1 MHPARVC
8 SSLIFCCAALF
19 AALPQ
24 TAVANTLCVTPK
36 GSKVCYAKIQ
46 LAVNAAENNDVIS
59 VGPGTYKED
68 VVIGKPLS
76 LVGAGSGSS
85 FIDATGLANGIFL
98 DGLDNPGLQN
108 VTVAGFTVKNALYE
122 GVLVVNTSNSSILNN
137 HILNNDQIGPVFGSG
152 PACKGQPAYETD
164 ESGDCGGGLHLMGA
178 VNVTVAGN
186 ALSGNG
192 DGILISDDTAQSR
205 NNTIVNN
212 NASDNPPECGIVLAS
227 HPPAGSTPPH
237 YAPHYGV
244 ENNTVAENISSRN
257 GVTVG
262 GGGVGLFSDGN
273 GPGRVSG
280 NLIIRNRL
288 IGNGI
293 PGVSLHTHVGPAFG
307 APADIMDDNVIVGNF
322 ISGNGPDTDDTLTP
336 GPTGININSG
346 GGGSPVRGTVISQN
360 VIENEAVDLAVNTP
374 AKVDAHYNDLVG
386 TGIGVANVCALDSA
400 ACTGSIDA
408 SENYWGCP
416 AGPGGSGCST
426 TSGANIIFTPWLKN
440 WE

>member
-1 MHPARVC
+1 MRPARIC
-8 SSLIFCCAALF
+8 SSLIFCSAALF
-19 AALPQ
+19 AALSQ
-24 TAVANTLCVTPK
+24 IAVANTLCVTPK
-36 GSKVCYAKIQ
+36 GSKGCYAKIQ
-46 LAVNAAENNDVIS
+46 SAVNAAENNDVIS
-59 VGPGTYKED
+59 VAPGTYQED

-76 LVGAGSGSS
+76 LVGAGPTSS

-108 VTVAGFTVKNALYE
+108 VTIAGFTVKNALYE

-137 HILNNDQIGPVFGSG
+137 HILNNDLIGPVFGSG

-186 ALSGNG
+186 FLSGNG
-192 DGILISDDTAQSR
+192 DGILISDDTAQSS

-227 HPPAGSTPPH
+227 HPPAGSTPPY

-244 ENNTVAENISSRN
+244 ENNTVANNISSRN

-262 GGGVGLFSDGN
+262 GAGLGLFSDGN

-280 NLIIRNRL
+280 NVIVRNRL

-293 PGVSLHTHVGPAFG
+293 PGVALHTHVGPAFG
-307 APADIMDDNVIVGNF
+307 APADNMDDNVIVGNF
-322 ISGNGPDTDDTLTP
+322 ISGNGADTDDTLTP
-336 GPTGININSG
+336 GTTGININSG

-360 VIENEAVDLAVNTP
+360 TIENESVDLAVNTP
-374 AKVDAHYNDLVG
+374 AKLDAHYNDLVG
-386 TGIGVANVCALDSA
+386 HRRWRGQRL
-400 ACTGSIDA
+400 
-408 SENYWGCP
+408 CP
-416 AGPGGSGCST
+416 RFCRVYGQHRCLRELLGMSRRSGR
-426 TSGANIIFTPWLKN
+426 
-440 WE
+440 